1 MTVTVRLDA
10 ELEEQLEN
18 LAEQTGRSKSDLI
31 REGLR
36 EYVERNAERPTAW
49 ETGQEFVGQ
58 VSSGRSDLSRNH
70 SKILKEML
78 RARSRRS

>member
-10 ELEEQLEN
+10 ELEEQLAN

-36 EYVERNAERPTAW
+36 EYVERHAEHPTAW
-49 ETGQEFVGQ
+49 ETGREFVGR

-70 SKILKEML
+70 STILKEML
-78 RARSRRS
+78 RARSRRG